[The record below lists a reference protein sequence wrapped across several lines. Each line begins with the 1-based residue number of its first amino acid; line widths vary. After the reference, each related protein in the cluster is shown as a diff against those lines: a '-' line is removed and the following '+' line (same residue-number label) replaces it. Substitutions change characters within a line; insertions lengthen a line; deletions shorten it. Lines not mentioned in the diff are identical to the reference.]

1 MLHHALRTLAPK
13 STNAITFIQD
23 GNTQATVANN
33 ANLTLTLS
41 TAPSQNDLII
51 VVFSNTSA
59 TANLVTTTTPPTGF
73 TEAGANSGD
82 DLYVAYKVAGASEG
96 TSYAFTN
103 TSGSSQ
109 TYSSYIVVY
118 RNATWDTIGT
128 VGTGTTVTTP
138 AITIAS
144 NNSLL
149 FIYGRATGA
158 NCNFTTPSTFND
170 LYEDGNATAPSIYAG
185 TKSVNSGTTGTVSF
199 TSSTGNNLRA
209 LLFAIKPV

>member
-1 MLHHALRTLAPK
+1 MLSHFLRAATPK
-13 STNAITFIQD
+13 SNAITFIQSA
-23 GNTQATVANN
+23 NTQATVANN

-51 VVFSNTSA
+51 VVFSNTGI
-59 TANLVTTTTPPTGF
+59 TNNLVTTTTPPTGF

-82 DLYVAYKVAGASEG
+82 DIYVAYKVAGASEG

-109 TYSSYIVVY
+109 SYSAYIVVY
-118 RNATWDTIGT
+118 RNAVWDTIGA

-138 AITIAS
+138 AITIAA

-149 FIYGRATGA
+149 FIYGRGTGA
-158 NCNFTTPSTFND
+158 SCNFTTPSTFTD
-170 LYEDGNATAPSIYAG
+170 LYEDGDATAPSIYVG
-185 TKSVNSGTTGTVSF
+185 TKSVNSGSTGTVSF

-209 LLFAIKPV
+209 LLFAIKPT